1 MDRPNEARPGYG
13 STKRILLVL
22 PQGSTVFHCRMIS
35 REARRAGPLL
45 WHGGS
50 SCWMQTHGLGAPF
63 TCSLVVLPL
72 GLLASKQTSCSLSI
86 CFPHFASSICIS
98 GIACFLSRILY
109 TILSHIKIR
118 VGTKSERERG
128 GITLHRT
135 A

>member
-22 PQGSTVFHCRMIS
+22 PQGSTVFHCRLIS
-35 REARRAGPLL
+35 REARRAGLLL

-72 GLLASKQTSCSLSI
+72 WSACILANLLL
-86 CFPHFASSICIS
+86 FVHLLPPF
-98 GIACFLSRILY
+98 R
-109 TILSHIKIR
+109 
-118 VGTKSERERG
+118 
-128 GITLHRT
+128 
-135 A
+135 